1 MIQGLGSGGLA
12 HNAIEAALQSARRD
26 AARIQEQVARDLGQ
40 TLEGAPADGA
50 VRGEFSQGLGKAL
63 VEGLRETNALIAEG
77 ERAPLTLLEGG
88 VRDFGELAATLKKSE
103 LAFQFSLEV
112 RNKLIEAYREVMR
125 MSV

>member
-1 MIQGLGSGGLA
+1 VIQGLGSGGLA
-12 HNAIEAALQSARRD
+12 RNAIEAALQNARRD
-26 AARIQEQVARDLGQ
+26 AARIEQQVALDLG
-40 TLEGAPADGA
+40 ANPAGEA
-50 VRGEFSQGLGKAL
+50 VREGDFAKGLGEAL
-63 VEGLRETNALIAEG
+63 VDGVRETNALIAEG

-112 RNKLIEAYREVMR
+112 RNKLIDAYREVMR